1 MTIKKSLILAATFMA
16 TLSSAHAASLHTDW
30 EKFQA
35 GRAMHHLSADGQKA
49 MVDVL
54 QARDL
59 LSQGKVDA
67 AIPPLYDAQKRLAA
81 AGKDNRN
88 FVAAESQLQPVPQ
101 RPAPASH
108 KPSTGTVTWIPVGGE
123 FIVTDTLAPEKKA
136 AAQAA
141 NQQLKAGQTQ
151 QAQQTLQV
159 VGEDADFIVALAPL
173 EQAEGALNRATV
185 FTEGRQAPQAVEAL
199 DDLLNGV
206 VFVSDDFFAQAV
218 PSKGQASAKKSQ

>member
-1 MTIKKSLILAATFMA
+1 MRLKKSLMLAAAFMVGISTA
-16 TLSSAHAASLHTDW
+16 QAASLHTQW

-81 AGKDNRN
+81 AAKDNRN
-88 FVAAESQLQPVPQ
+88 FMAAESQLQPTPQ
-101 RPAPASH
+101 HPAPTTH
-108 KPSTGTVTWIPVGGE
+108 KPSAGTVTWIPVGGE
-123 FIVTDTLAPEKKA
+123 FIVTDTLAPEKKT

-151 QAQQTLQV
+151 QAQQNVQV

-173 EQAEGALNRATV
+173 EPAQGALNRATV
-185 FTEGRQAPQAVEAL
+185 FTEGRQAAPAVEAL
-199 DDLLNGV
+199 DDLLSGI

-218 PSKGQASAKKSQ
+218 PDKGQAAAKKSQ